1 MRTTI
6 VLNEDLLNEVKNL
19 SGAKSKRAAVE
30 RALEEFVRRRK
41 ARKLIELE
49 GKMELWAD
57 ISYQTGNSTVAT
69 DEFGTLRAWVGTEV
83 VFESETKPM
92 VK

>member
-6 VLNEDLLNEVKNL
+6 VLNEELLNEVKTL
-19 SGAKSKRAAVE
+19 SGAKSKKAAVE

-49 GKMELWAD
+49 GKMEL
-57 ISYQTGNSTVAT
+57 SQTR
-69 DEFGTLRAWVGTEV
+69 DELLERRKRDV
-83 VFESETKPM
+83 PHR
-92 VK
+92 

>member
-6 VLNEDLLNEVKNL
+6 VLNEDLLNEVKTL

-30 RALEEFVRRRK
+30 RALEEFVRRRR

-49 GKMELWAD
+49 GKMELSCTID
-57 ISYQTGNSTVAT
+57 QLLERRKKDVPH
-69 DEFGTLRAWVGTEV
+69 R
-83 VFESETKPM
+83 
-92 VK
+92 

>member
-1 MRTTI
+1 MHIGDTMRTTI
-6 VLNEDLLNEVKNL
+6 VLNEDLLNEVKTL

-49 GKMELWAD
+49 GKMEL
-57 ISYQTGNSTVAT
+57 SL
-69 DEFGTLRAWVGTEV
+69 TLDQFLERRKMDV
-83 VFESETKPM
+83 PHR
-92 VK
+92 